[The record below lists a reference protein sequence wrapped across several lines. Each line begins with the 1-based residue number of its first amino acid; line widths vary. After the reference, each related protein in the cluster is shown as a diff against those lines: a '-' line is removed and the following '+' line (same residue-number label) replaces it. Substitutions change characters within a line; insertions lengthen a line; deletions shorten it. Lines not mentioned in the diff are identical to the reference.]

1 MRLFGAHVDAHMF
14 GAYVEI
20 RLVKCIDTDQ
30 AHNTCWVHMLRDQ
43 HMLVHVLRDETCQMQ
58 ER

>member
-1 MRLFGAHVDAHMF
+1 MF

-58 ER
+58 EH